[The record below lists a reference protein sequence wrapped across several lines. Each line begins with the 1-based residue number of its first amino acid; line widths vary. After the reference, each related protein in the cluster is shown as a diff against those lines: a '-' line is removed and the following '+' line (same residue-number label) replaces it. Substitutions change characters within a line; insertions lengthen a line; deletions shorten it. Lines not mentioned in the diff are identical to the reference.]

1 MLDIALRDSRR
12 LVAVRGRELTMA
24 VNVSVSQLTPAFVLR
39 TRALLAARGVPASSL
54 MIELTE
60 SALAESPE
68 EVATVL
74 GGLRGLGVRVALD
87 DFGTGYSSLAYLA
100 GLPVDELKIDRSFV
114 AELGT
119 SSTSLTLARTVV
131 QLARA
136 LDLLTVAE
144 GVETVEE
151 ADLLRG
157 MGCQLGQGYLFSRPQ
172 SVEALLELIGSG
184 ALTAADVHSTDDR

>member
-1 MLDIALRDSRR
+1 M
-12 LVAVRGRELTMA
+12 
-24 VNVSVSQLTPAFVLR
+24 LR

-60 SALAESPE
+60 SALAESPQ

-74 GGLRGLGVRVALD
+74 GGLRELGVRVALD
-87 DFGTGYSSLAYLA
+87 DFGTGYSSLSYLA

-114 AELGT
+114 TELGT

-144 GVETVEE
+144 GVETIEQ

-172 SVEALLELIGSG
+172 SVEVLLELLG
-184 ALTAADVHSTDDR
+184 AGGLTAADVHSSDDR